1 LVSWVVQ
8 GDSVV
13 SAAGETDGGVVV
25 VDLLGAASLVVDVDL
40 GGSAAAGSN
49 VGVVVVD
56 GDVLGE
62 IDDLSAWAGLLIGV
76 VEGKVVSWVALV
88 DFDVQAALVVDLV
101 VGLVL
106 EDGTDGLGLVG
117 TAKVVVGVVALVT
130 AALEVV
136 VVVLGEEVSEAAELG
151 GGVEGLEVAALS
163 VGWASDVELDGGDHD
178 VLGATAAAAFD
189 LLEGANLLG
198 AASLLGGIVASASTA
213 SKGVVAVLGDDVSGT
228 ADLSVRVEGS
238 EGVVLAAAEGGSVGD
253 LALVEGDG
261 DFVSVSV
268 GVGDGFGDGAASL
281 LGLIERGV
289 AAALEGAVV
298 AADNAWAIRVTAA
311 KLSVWIKS
319 LVAAALSVVALSVGN
334 DVEVGGDGD
343 VVAGG
348 NLGVDG
354 GAAQVGGG
362 VEGLGVATAFLVVVA
377 VGEDVASAANLVG
390 AVESA
395 GATAGEGRVNGS
407 VFEVGNAVVTER
419 AALFV
424 VSQELVATTIVAVV
438 FVAENGINA
447 AKVGG
452 GVV

>member
-1 LVSWVVQ
+1 
-8 GDSVV
+8 
-13 SAAGETDGGVVV
+13 
-25 VDLLGAASLVVDVDL
+25 
-40 GGSAAAGSN
+40 
-49 VGVVVVD
+49 
-56 GDVLGE
+56 
-62 IDDLSAWAGLLIGV
+62 
-76 VEGKVVSWVALV
+76 
-88 DFDVQAALVVDLV
+88 LVVDLV

-106 EDGTDGLGLVG
+106 EDGADGLGLVG
-117 TAKVVVGVVALVT
+117 AAKVVVGVVALVT

-198 AASLLGGIVASASTA
+198 AAGLLGGVVASASTA
-213 SKGVVAVLGDDVSGT
+213 SEGVVAVLGDDVSGT
-228 ADLSVRVEGS
+228 ADLSARVEGS

>member
-1 LVSWVVQ
+1 
-8 GDSVV
+8 
-13 SAAGETDGGVVV
+13 
-25 VDLLGAASLVVDVDL
+25 
-40 GGSAAAGSN
+40 
-49 VGVVVVD
+49 
-56 GDVLGE
+56 
-62 IDDLSAWAGLLIGV
+62 
-76 VEGKVVSWVALV
+76 
-88 DFDVQAALVVDLV
+88 
-101 VGLVL
+101 
-106 EDGTDGLGLVG
+106 LGLVG
-117 TAKVVVGVVALVT
+117 AAKVVVGVEALVT

-136 VVVLGEEVSEAAELG
+136 VVVLGEEVAEAAELG

-198 AASLLGGIVASASTA
+198 AAGLLGGVVASASTA
-213 SKGVVAVLGDDVSGT
+213 SEGVVAVLGDDVSGT
-228 ADLSVRVEGS
+228 ADLSARVEGS

-281 LGLIERGV
+281 LGLIERV